1 MSQFQRAVLLV
12 VLLIAGSLRVAAVDF
27 DRMQNVLSQRFGAP
41 AAASF
46 TDWQKLLKD
55 GTAQPEAANLKR
67 VNDFFNRRVRFD
79 EDLTVWGRSDYWATP
94 METLGRGAGDCEDFA
109 IVKYFSLLLL
119 GIPDEKMR
127 LVYVQARLGGVNS
140 SITQA
145 HMVLAFYP
153 SPDAEP
159 LILDNLIND
168 LQPASRR
175 PDLQPVFSFNSQGL
189 WQGAS
194 GARGAGGPGTL
205 SRWQELLR
213 RARAEGFD

>member
-1 MSQFQRAVLLV
+1 MILLV
-12 VLLIAGSLRVAAVDF
+12 AGSLRVAAVDF
-27 DRMQNVLSQRFGAP
+27 ERMQNVLAQRFGAP

-55 GTAQPEAANLKR
+55 GTGQPEAANLKR
-67 VNDFFNRRVRFD
+67 VNDFFNRRIRFD
-79 EDLTVWGRSDYWATP
+79 EDLAVWARSDHWATP

-109 IVKYFSLLLL
+109 IVKYYSLLLL
-119 GIPDEKMR
+119 GIPDEKLR

-153 SPDAEP
+153 SPGAEP

-168 LQPASRR
+168 LQLASRR

-205 SRWQELLR
+205 SRWQDLLR